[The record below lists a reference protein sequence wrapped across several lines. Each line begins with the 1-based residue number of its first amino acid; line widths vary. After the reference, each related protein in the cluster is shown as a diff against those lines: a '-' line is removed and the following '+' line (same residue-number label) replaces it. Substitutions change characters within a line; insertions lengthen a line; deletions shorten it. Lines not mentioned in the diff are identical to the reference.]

1 MLLVLQQPKRWCHDW
16 ISKEALF
23 WPNTSEAI
31 YLSTFN
37 GIDLQWLI
45 AVQGD
50 VVHHPSQSRLER
62 RRSTISS
69 CMVHCHH
76 VLLLM
81 VQKSQGQQPP
91 VGCFWNFIKRGIN
104 YSTSLNWWVYRDFW
118 LPSTVS
124 FDPLMTRGCLP
135 DSPSNELVASIE
147 GGRGKVWMLRS
158 EFFAGSRSRCHF
170 LFPKKNHQMLGAY
183 HWTRFTGF
191 KWFLGICFF
200 EIRKMIQVEHIF
212 FQSFCGSIQP
222 PPSWSTVARDV

>member
-91 VGCFWNFIKRGIN
+91 VGCFWNFSKRGIN

-124 FDPLMTRGCLP
+124 FDPLMTK
-135 DSPSNELVASIE
+135 VAVSLTVPAMSWWPALKVVE
-147 GGRGKVWMLRS
+147 GRS
-158 EFFAGSRSRCHF
+158 ECWDPNF
-170 LFPKKNHQMLGAY
+170 LLGHVHVA
-183 HWTRFTGF
+183 TF
-191 KWFLGICFF
+191 
-200 EIRKMIQVEHIF
+200 F
-212 FQSFCGSIQP
+212 FQKKSP
-222 PPSWSTVARDV
+222 NAWSLPLD